1 MKDTQTSLF
10 PNLGLSE
17 LEKCWEQHGQLPV
30 DQLIEITEQNFSDEI
45 YAVALFL
52 SNKILATKNP
62 DETTSE
68 RLRYIRGECYFQF
81 KYFRQAYPD
90 FVFYRKQKGSTAELD
105 AKISECRRAI
115 HIGNIGSVLFI
126 GVFGLS
132 IVIMY
137 WALFQIRNE
146 FPMGLTLEGIY
157 YSGGFFAF
165 LVLFGLFYRY
175 VIIPRIR

>member
-17 LEKCWEQHGQLPV
+17 LEKSWENHGNLPLE
-30 DQLIEITEQNFSDEI
+30 QLIEIAEQNFSEGI

-52 SNKILATKNP
+52 ANKILKTKNP
-62 DETTSE
+62 DAKTVE
-68 RLRYIRGECYFQF
+68 RLRYIRGECYYQF
-81 KYFRQAYPD
+81 KYYRQAYPD
-90 FVFYRKQKGSTAELD
+90 FVFYRKQTGSSPELD
-105 AKISECRRAI
+105 SKISECRRAI

-137 WALFQIRNE
+137 WALYQIREE

-157 YSGGFFAF
+157 YSGAFFAF
-165 LVLFGLFYRY
+165 LILFGLFYRY
-175 VIIPRIR
+175 VVVPRIK